1 MGLSRLS
8 AKCQACPFVDTCE
21 NKEMEA
27 LRFLPIP
34 AEGLNNPDVNIKV
47 GVDLASGPDFSADQ
61 IIFPEPSKEVLERL
75 AEQMAISGYGT
86 LSLHH

>member
-27 LRFLPIP
+27 LGFLPIP

-61 IIFPEPSKEVLERL
+61 SKEILKRL
-75 AEQMAISGYGT
+75 AERIAISGYGT